1 MPPSG
6 CRKPR
11 CCWMSSWLIALV
23 GMIYAVVAADLYRQ
37 GKGDLAL
44 MFVGYAIAQAG
55 VWMAATK

>member
-1 MPPSG
+1 
-6 CRKPR
+6 
-11 CCWMSSWLIALV
+11 MSSWLIALV

-44 MFVGYAIAQAG
+44 MFIGYAIAQAG